1 MQQPNTSAPTYHI
14 IPATPSHIPH
24 ITAIVNHYI
33 LTTIVNKSYRPL
45 PESHYQNILTDNR
58 SRRKLPFFVAIEVPQ
73 INDNGDNVNNNI
85 EEAEGEKVIG
95 FITVTPWFPSK
106 LGYAYTL
113 EVSLYISPTQR
124 GGGIGTAL
132 LATLISHLEG
142 NEYFTFSEGGAV
154 VPSSSPSLSSS
165 KVPDEP
171 NVLHGIPV
179 KCTQLLALMAI
190 VEDTELDGKVRRFY
204 ERQGFEVMGVMKG
217 VGWKFGKRRNVRM
230 LAREMNVGYIP
241 DFIE

>member
-1 MQQPNTSAPTYHI
+1 MQQPNTPAPTYDI
-14 IPATPSHIPH
+14 IPTTPSHIPQ

-45 PESHYQNILTDNR
+45 PESHYQKILTDNH
-58 SRRKLPFFVAIEVPQ
+58 SRRKLPFFVAIEAPQ
-73 INDNGDNVNNNI
+73 NIDSGDNVNNNI
-85 EEAEGEKVIG
+85 EGTEGEKVIG

-132 LATLISHLEG
+132 LTTLISHLEG
-142 NEYFTFSEGGAV
+142 NGYFTFSEGGAAV
-154 VPSSSPSLSSS
+154 HSSSSLLSSS

-171 NVLHGIPV
+171 NGIPV

-190 VEDTELDGKVRRFY
+190 VEDTELDGKVRGFY
-204 ERQGFEVMGVMKG
+204 EKQGFEVMGVMKG
-217 VGWKFGKRRNVRM
+217 VGWKFGKRRDVRM

-241 DFIE
+241 EVIE